1 MAFAHQTGGEIMNAD
16 PDNCTCERCDI
27 DRERAPHQRA
37 WLRALH
43 EATTAQVSA
52 ALDAVENGSHCDSPE
67 ANGGLLALTGL
78 MMEQERELSGAVV
91 ARAAREQDEGEQSP
105 TAAAEFEQRIGLMG
119 RLNHAA
125 ARLRRQ
131 SEREGEGNDAA
142 LWYAACFA
150 CTSSLEVVRLF
161 RRRRAELSR
170 LDLMWEACLVVLAPL
185 MESAKENRER
195 LEYAAVPDIG
205 DGLADAR
212 ATLLAEAHAAID
224 EMTESVAADLRE
236 FNQDLPVEIRP
247 AMQALP
253 VVAERAVATLVG
265 PADFHVGRFEFGRP
279 AFGRVLILTF
289 VVFGASVHVL
299 GPQPAARRG
308 RTLHRL
314 LLPRRQ
320 GGPVDA
326 GHLPDGIPFGRGSG
340 AGGRGD

>member
-1 MAFAHQTGGEIMNAD
+1 MNDD

-91 ARAAREQDEGEQSP
+91 GRAAREQDEGEQSP

-119 RLNHAA
+119 RLNDAA

-161 RRRRAELSR
+161 RRRRAGLSR
-170 LDLMWEACLVVLAPL
+170 LDLMWEGYMVVLAPL
-185 MESAKENRER
+185 
-195 LEYAAVPDIG
+195 IG
-205 DGLADAR
+205 
-212 ATLLAEAHAAID
+212 EC
-224 EMTESVAADLRE
+224 
-236 FNQDLPVEIRP
+236 
-247 AMQALP
+247 
-253 VVAERAVATLVG
+253 
-265 PADFHVGRFEFGRP
+265 
-279 AFGRVLILTF
+279 
-289 VVFGASVHVL
+289 
-299 GPQPAARRG
+299 
-308 RTLHRL
+308 
-314 LLPRRQ
+314 Q
-320 GGPVDA
+320 GKPGT
-326 GHLPDGIPFGRGSG
+326 S
-340 AGGRGD
+340 